1 MAEIRGRPFAYLGLL
16 FAVWTSARWLQPV
29 PPQQTVEPNQQNL
42 STSFA
47 AQLPQQHRPVLS
59 MPLSILT
66 PADAR
71 VLRAPITITSI
82 GLPPAL
88 DPWQDGGRPSGLSE
102 SSRLVLDNSKPLST
116 GRDTPPTIALAPVGK
131 AGAHPLLRQ
140 QSVNVYAYSFWRLST
155 GDNAALAPA
164 AQYGGSQSGVI
175 LTYNPFGQSQP
186 LPAILVRASAT
197 PDGEERELAL
207 GWRWR
212 PSNRWPIALTAERRF
227 RGNAPDAYAAY
238 LSGGID
244 ALPVAKQWQ
253 LQAFGQAG
261 YVSGPS
267 GGAFYDAQ
275 AKLLHPIAQTGA
287 IKFHAGAGAWAGGQ
301 KEASRV
307 DVGPTV
313 AAEIDTG
320 PAKLLLQLD
329 WRMRAAGNAHPKDGL
344 ALTISTGF

>member
-16 FAVWTSARWLQPV
+16 FAVWTSARWLQPA
-29 PPQQTVEPNQQNL
+29 PPQQTAAPNLQNR
-42 STSFA
+42 STSIA
-47 AQLPQQHRPVLS
+47 EQPLQPHSPVLS
-59 MPLSILT
+59 MPLNILD
-66 PADAR
+66 PANTR
-71 VLRAPITITSI
+71 VLRAPIKITSI

-88 DPWQDGGRPSGLSE
+88 DPWQDGGRPSGLLN
-102 SSRLVLDNSKPLST
+102 SSMVAEKNKPLST
-116 GRDTPPTIALAPVGK
+116 GRDTPPTIALAPAEK
-131 AGAHPLLRQ
+131 AGTHPILRQ
-140 QSVNVYAYSFWRLST
+140 QSANVYAYSFWRLSA
-155 GDNAALAPA
+155 GGNAALAPA

-186 LPAILVRASAT
+186 LPAILVRASGT

-207 GWRWR
+207 GLRWK
-212 PSNRWPIALTAERRF
+212 PSKRWPISLTAERRF
-227 RGNAPDAYAAY
+227 RGDAPDAYAAY

-244 ALPVAKQWQ
+244 AVPVAKQWQ

-267 GGAFYDAQ
+267 GSAFYDAQ

-287 IKFHAGAGAWAGGQ
+287 IKFQAGAGAWAGGQ
-301 KEASRV
+301 KGVSRA

-320 PAKLLLQLD
+320 PAKLMLQLD
-329 WRMRAAGNAHPKDGL
+329 WRMRAAGNASPKDGL
-344 ALTISTGF
+344 ALTVSTGF